1 MIFVDLALAQNTA
14 FETCVSLVT
23 GYDVHDWQSYA
34 FSLGFTCV
42 GAVGSRR
49 RPLSWH

>member
-1 MIFVDLALAQNTA
+1 MIFVELALAQNAA

-23 GYDVHDWQSYA
+23 GYAVHDWQSYA

-49 RPLSWH
+49 RPLSLH